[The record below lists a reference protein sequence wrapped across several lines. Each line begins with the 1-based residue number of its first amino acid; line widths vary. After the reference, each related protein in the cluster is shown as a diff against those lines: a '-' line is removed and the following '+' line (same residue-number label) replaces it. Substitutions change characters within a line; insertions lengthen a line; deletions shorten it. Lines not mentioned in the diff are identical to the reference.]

1 MPFDGAPQAP
11 ELLGMGVAACL
22 AAQFFPLFDEG
33 LLERDPGELGGLHY
47 LAPGD
52 LQEPAI
58 DRVGD
63 GFLLDGAVNDD
74 PFELGGAY
82 RFGRY
87 RRVNGGFEQF
97 FDTGFADRGAK
108 PSDLGGIAG
117 QLRFVVGLAA
127 EVLPYDVLGPAF
139 DDVFIAEVV
148 GVLEVQQRGHQPDR
162 QARASG
168 GTLAA
173 SSDLDRG
180 TEQIAVGDHLPVTI
194 LTRKGRREGRF
205 NLRPR

>member
-1 MPFDGAPQAP
+1 VGI
-11 ELLGMGVAACL
+11 AAGF
-22 AAQFFPLFDEG
+22 ATQFPAFLDEG
-33 LLERDPGELGGLHY
+33 LLERDPGELGGLHD

-63 GFLLDGAVNDD
+63 GFLLDGAVDDD

-97 FDTGFADRGAK
+97 FNTGFTDGGAK

-117 QLRFVVGLAA
+117 
-127 EVLPYDVLGPAF
+127 
-139 DDVFIAEVV
+139 
-148 GVLEVQQRGHQPDR
+148 
-162 QARASG
+162 
-168 GTLAA
+168 
-173 SSDLDRG
+173 
-180 TEQIAVGDHLPVTI
+180 
-194 LTRKGRREGRF
+194 
-205 NLRPR
+205 